1 VNREHVQ
8 RVVDLCNQLYY
19 NNPLKEKPMSKYKN
33 YIALEHIATTIPHV
47 EPLNAKECQ
56 LFMEGSSDSLKMAY
70 DSIADR
76 MECKV
81 GLDED
86 GVYEDY
92 LGNHYFTEAVYIE
105 GQQLTSY

>member
-1 VNREHVQ
+1 
-8 RVVDLCNQLYY
+8 
-19 NNPLKEKPMSKYKN
+19 
-33 YIALEHIATTIPHV
+33 
-47 EPLNAKECQ
+47 
-56 LFMEGSSDSLKMAY
+56 MEGSPASLKMAY

-76 MECKV
+76 MDVKV

-92 LGNHYFTEAVYIE
+92 LGNHYFTEAVYVE

>member
-1 VNREHVQ
+1 
-8 RVVDLCNQLYY
+8 
-19 NNPLKEKPMSKYKN
+19 MAKYKN
-33 YIALEHIATTIPHV
+33 YIELEHIATRIPHV
-47 EPLNAKECQ
+47 EPLNGKECQ
-56 LFMEGSSDSLKMAY
+56 LFMEGSPASLSMAY

-86 GVYEDY
+86 GVFEDY
-92 LGNHYFTEAVYIE
+92 LVNHYFTEAIYIE

>member
-1 VNREHVQ
+1 
-8 RVVDLCNQLYY
+8 
-19 NNPLKEKPMSKYKN
+19 
-33 YIALEHIATTIPHV
+33 
-47 EPLNAKECQ
+47 
-56 LFMEGSSDSLKMAY
+56 MEGSPASLSMAY

-86 GVYEDY
+86 GVFEDY
-92 LGNHYFTEAVYIE
+92 LGNHYFTEAIYIE

>member
-1 VNREHVQ
+1 
-8 RVVDLCNQLYY
+8 
-19 NNPLKEKPMSKYKN
+19 MSLIFKN
-33 YIALEHIATTIPHV
+33 YIELEHIATTIPHV

-56 LFMEGSSDSLKMAY
+56 LFMEGSPASLKMAY

-76 MECKV
+76 MDVKV

-92 LGNHYFTEAVYIE
+92 LGNHYFTEAVYVE